1 MSPLKEITP
10 NKIKTLDKLRCD
22 YCKLVFDC
30 EPALQAHAQEHEGPV
45 NRCRLC
51 DSSFSSKWNLRR
63 HIERLHGLRG
73 ERETP
78 GVKIMEVSSE
88 EEHEEE
94 EEGDTKENKSK
105 MTATCDIC
113 NKGFRGRFVNRFT
126 ENI

>member
-30 EPALQAHAQEHEGPV
+30 EAALQAHAREHEGPV

-73 ERETP
+73 EGE
-78 GVKIMEVSSE
+78 KIMEVSSE
-88 EEHEEE
+88 EEEE
-94 EEGDTKENKSK
+94 EEGETKENKSK